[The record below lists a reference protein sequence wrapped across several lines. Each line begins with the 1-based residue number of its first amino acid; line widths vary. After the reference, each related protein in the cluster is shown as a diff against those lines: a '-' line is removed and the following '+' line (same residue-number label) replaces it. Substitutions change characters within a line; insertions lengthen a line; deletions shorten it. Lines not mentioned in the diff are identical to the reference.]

1 MGRKKSEGEFLPEM
15 NEILEGM
22 QELMC
27 DEDGNPLSPD
37 HLSSQEKLIG
47 FQRPNQV
54 WFHITPFLWTT
65 PTWWQEPFSGET
77 NLHNSRLPVHQLSA
91 LFILGIFFYYR

>member
-37 HLSSQEKLIG
+37 HPQYKKFTGLMENIAERAKKKNQEDPSI
-47 FQRPNQV
+47 
-54 WFHITPFLWTT
+54 
-65 PTWWQEPFSGET
+65 SGPQGT
-77 NLHNSRLPVHQLSA
+77 A
-91 LFILGIFFYYR
+91 

>member
-1 MGRKKSEGEFLPEM
+1 MGRKKSENEFFPEM

-37 HLSSQEKLIG
+37 HPQYQKFTGLMENIAERAQKK
-47 FQRPNQV
+47 NQV
-54 WFHITPFLWTT
+54 NP
-65 PTWWQEPFSGET
+65 PNPG
-77 NLHNSRLPVHQLSA
+77 HQGTA
-91 LFILGIFFYYR
+91 

>member
-1 MGRKKSEGEFLPEM
+1 MGRKKSENEFFPEM

-37 HLSSQEKLIG
+37 HPQYKKFTGLMDSWKTS
-47 FQRPNQV
+47 
-54 WFHITPFLWTT
+54 
-65 PTWWQEPFSGET
+65 PTARNAKIKGI
-77 NLHNSRLPVHQLSA
+77 LPT
-91 LFILGIFFYYR
+91 LGIKEQRSLCTRFYPLIFFVFLTCHIGKDTFSWY

>member
-1 MGRKKSEGEFLPEM
+1 MRRKKSDGEFLPEM

-37 HLSSQEKLIG
+37 HPQYKKFTGLVENIAQRAQKKNQEDPSI
-47 FQRPNQV
+47 
-54 WFHITPFLWTT
+54 
-65 PTWWQEPFSGET
+65 SGPQGT
-77 NLHNSRLPVHQLSA
+77 A
-91 LFILGIFFYYR
+91 